1 MNVTDVINSVTE
13 RAKETANVRVVFGD
27 PIETDGLTII
37 PVATVKISG
46 GGGGGNRSGKSP
58 SQQDELEAITDSD
71 KGMGL
76 GLQVVATPIGFIEV
90 RDGQA
95 QFTDIIDKNKLAFG
109 GLVVGG
115 LLLLTAAKL
124 LTWKVKHR
132 S

>member
-1 MNVTDVINSVTE
+1 MNVTDIINSVTE

-27 PIETDGLTII
+27 PIETDMLTII
-37 PVATVKISG
+37 PVACVKISG
-46 GGGGGNRSGKSP
+46 GGGGGNRRGKDSA
-58 SQQDELEAITDSD
+58 QQDEVEAVTDSD

-76 GLQVVATPIGFIEV
+76 GLQVVTMPIGYIEV

-95 QFTDIIDKNKLAFG
+95 QFVDIVDKNKLAFG

-132 S
+132 

>member
-1 MNVTDVINSVTE
+1 MNVTDIINSVTE

-27 PIETDGLTII
+27 PIETDTLTII
-37 PVATVKISG
+37 PVASVKISG
-46 GGGGGNRSGKSP
+46 GGGGGNRHGKDSDR
-58 SQQDELEAITDSD
+58 QDELEAITDSD

-76 GLQVVATPIGFIEV
+76 GLQVVTTPIGYIEV

-95 QFTDIIDKNKLAFG
+95 QFVDIVDKNKLAFG

-132 S
+132 

>member
-1 MNVTDVINSVTE
+1 MNVTEIINSVTE

-37 PVATVKISG
+37 PVACVKISG
-46 GGGGGNRSGKSP
+46 GGGGGNRNASD
-58 SQQDELEAITDSD
+58 SQQDELQTVTDSD
-71 KGMGL
+71 RGMGL
-76 GLQVVATPIGFIEV
+76 GLQVVATPIGYIEV

-95 QFTDIIDKNKLAFG
+95 QFTDIVDKNKLAFG
-109 GLVVGG
+109 GLIVGG

-132 S
+132 

>member
-1 MNVTDVINSVTE
+1 MNVTEIINSVTE

-37 PVATVKISG
+37 PVASVKISG
-46 GGGGGNRSGKSP
+46 GGGGGNRNGKDSAR
-58 SQQDELEAITDSD
+58 QDELEAVTDSD
-71 KGMGL
+71 RGMGL
-76 GLQVVATPIGFIEV
+76 GLQVVATPIGYIEI

-95 QFTDIIDKNKLAFG
+95 QFTDIVDKNKLAFG

-132 S
+132 